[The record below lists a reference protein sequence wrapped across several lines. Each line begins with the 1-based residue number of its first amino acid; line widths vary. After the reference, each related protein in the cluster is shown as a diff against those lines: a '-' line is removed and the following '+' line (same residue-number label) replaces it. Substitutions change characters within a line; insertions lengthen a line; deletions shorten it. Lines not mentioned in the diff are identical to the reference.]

1 MAVGIVT
8 TNQDFAIAS
17 QEAREQKKGEELANF
32 TLKQKL
38 APLILLS

>member
-1 MAVGIVT
+1 MAVGIDT

-17 QEAREQKKGEELANF
+17 QEAREAKGEELANF
-32 TLKQKL
+32 MLELKL